1 MQLELF
7 HLPEIWLCSGVS
19 RFSRDSVLAAGC
31 AGLVQSLC
39 LLVVSVHGQDGV
51 KARVRGTSG
60 VNGTMEVAGLTVN
73 TVTMVKVA
81 LHTNMVVP

>member
-1 MQLELF
+1 M
-7 HLPEIWLCSGVS
+7 
-19 RFSRDSVLAAGC
+19 AAGC
-31 AGLVQSLC
+31 AGLVQTLC

-60 VNGTMEVAGLTVN
+60 VNGTMGVAGLTVN